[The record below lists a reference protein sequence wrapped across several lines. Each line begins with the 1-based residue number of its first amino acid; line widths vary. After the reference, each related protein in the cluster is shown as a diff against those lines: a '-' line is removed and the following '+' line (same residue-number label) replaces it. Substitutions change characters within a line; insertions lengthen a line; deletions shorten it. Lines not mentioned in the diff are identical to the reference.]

1 MSLAEQN
8 QECYILDDDELA
20 KAASP
25 PKPEPEYEKRQWK
38 ISESERMKNP
48 FQKGY
53 IKSANT
59 FPTAFQY
66 KPKSPG
72 LHPIRS
78 ERKTSVENMSTFSL
92 LEKVKTILQE
102 QPQYKEKVVETESRT
117 PPYGPD

>member
-1 MSLAEQN
+1 MSLPEYKE
-8 QECYILDDDELA
+8 ECYILDDEELA
-20 KAASP
+20 KADAA
-25 PKPEPEYEKRQWK
+25 PKPEPDYEKRSWK
-38 ISESERMKNP
+38 INDSERVKNP

-72 LHPIRS
+72 LHPIRA